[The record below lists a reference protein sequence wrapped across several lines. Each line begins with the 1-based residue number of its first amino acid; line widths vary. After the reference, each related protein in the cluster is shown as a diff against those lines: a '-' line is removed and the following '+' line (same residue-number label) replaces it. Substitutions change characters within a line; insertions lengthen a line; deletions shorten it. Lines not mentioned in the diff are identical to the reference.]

1 MSGYSRRG
9 REAERGPASVTR
21 RSVWLHKVYPLSAR
35 LVPDRPAFGPLAQMA
50 EHRHHTPRVAGSSPA
65 RSTGANLNQVG
76 IVRSGCF
83 PTAGGRTI
91 SIMVAG
97 SAPETLNARG
107 RGVRRC
113 SGLVSGNADP
123 GEARTKRA
131 CQSAVRLGA
140 GLGNEAIQPSVS

>member
-97 SAPETLNARG
+97 SAPETLNAHG
-107 RGVRRC
+107 GTVRRGSP
-113 SGLVSGNADP
+113 SGYVVLVPVKCEPSG
-123 GEARTKRA
+123 GESR
-131 CQSAVRLGA
+131 VRLGA
-140 GLGNEAIQPSVS
+140 GLGNEAMQPSVS